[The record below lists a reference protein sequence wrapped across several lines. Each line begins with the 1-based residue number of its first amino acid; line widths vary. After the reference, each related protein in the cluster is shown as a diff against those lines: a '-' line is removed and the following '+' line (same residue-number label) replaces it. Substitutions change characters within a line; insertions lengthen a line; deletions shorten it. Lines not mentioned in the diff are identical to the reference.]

1 MKRIVKKPRRPA
13 RVARPAKN
21 RPPVKRVTPPT
32 ATAGVSDHGRIVAM
46 ACGRA
51 ADGKLGE
58 DTQVLD
64 VRGLSAVSDYLV
76 ITTGTSTPHLK
87 ALSDAVAEAIEL
99 AGGRLHHI
107 EGDAR
112 ASWILLDAHAVLV
125 HIFDPVTRRHYD
137 LERLWADARRIP
149 WAGKAP
155 RRSPGGIK

>member
-1 MKRIVKKPRRPA
+1 MKKIVKKPRRPA
-13 RVARPAKN
+13 RVARPPRT
-21 RPPVKRVTPPT
+21 RPPVKRVAPP
-32 ATAGVSDHGRIVAM
+32 AASPEAPDHGRAVAI

-51 ADGKLGE
+51 ADGRLGE
-58 DTQVLD
+58 ETQVLD
-64 VRGLSAVSDYLV
+64 VRGLSSISDYLV
-76 ITTGTSTPHLK
+76 VTTGTSTPHLK
-87 ALSDAVAEAIEL
+87 ALSDAVADAIEQ